1 MGSETMSIRKNYND
15 YYSYLNAKR
24 QLEATKT
31 PFKSGRDGD
40 FFYIETATGV
50 FEDERNQQR
59 GQGFYSGGRAVRQEH
74 FIKIDGK
81 NHIAYKS
88 KRQPDVIIIPT
99 QQVDGKIVEVMLNIN
114 QHGI

>member
-1 MGSETMSIRKNYND
+1 MRKNFSD
-15 YYSYLNAKR
+15 YYSYLNTKR
-24 QLEATKT
+24 KLEENKV
-31 PFKSGRDGD
+31 PFRSGRNGEV
-40 FFYIETATGV
+40 FYIEAAPQV
-50 FEDERNQQR
+50 FESEYKI
-59 GQGFYSGGRAVRQEH
+59 FTAGGRAIRQEH

-99 QQVDGKIVEVMLNIN
+99 QQVDGKIVEVTLNIN